1 MKILIIEDEQ
11 RLARL
16 LKQGLEE
23 QGFVVDMAHDG
34 SEGQFMAENYSYD
47 AILLDLLI
55 PEVDGLTILKTL
67 RAQGK
72 GVPILIITAR
82 GDVEDRIRGL
92 NLGADDYLAKPFDL
106 EELIARIHAL
116 IRRSRGQSSSLI
128 KIGDLIIDTNTR
140 TVSRSEV
147 EIALTAREYDVLTYL
162 ALNSGKV
169 ISRNELIEHIYT
181 TDCELDSNV
190 IDVYINY
197 LRNKIDKS
205 FVSPLIH
212 TVRGAGYILKV
223 EV

>member
-1 MKILIIEDEQ
+1 MKILIIEDER
-11 RLARL
+11 RLAML
-16 LKQGLEE
+16 LRQGLEE
-23 QGFVVDMAHDG
+23 QGFVVDMTHDG

-47 AILLDLLI
+47 AILLDLQI
-55 PEVDGLTILKTL
+55 PEIDGLTILKAL
-67 RAQGK
+67 RTQGN

-128 KIGDLIIDTNTR
+128 KIDDLVIDINSR
-140 TVSRSEV
+140 TVCRSGV

-169 ISRNELIEHIYT
+169 VSRNELIEHIYT

-197 LRNKIDKS
+197 LRNKIDKM
-205 FVSPLIH
+205 FAAPLIH
-212 TVRGAGYILKV
+212 TVRGAGYILKA
-223 EV
+223 EA